1 MKNNLAK
8 IIRKHR
14 VEAFDAAMNC
24 CMQIMTIALN
34 DEFGFG
40 RDRLLKL
47 EKTFNSLFEEYG
59 CLVTDDIS
67 YGNKKLKER
76 VEKIMGKEDEGK

>member
-1 MKNNLAK
+1 MKNQFAK
-8 IIRKHR
+8 TIKKVKIDTFKS
-14 VEAFDAAMNC
+14 AMQV
-24 CMQIMTIALN
+24 CMWIMTIALN

-59 CLVTDDIS
+59 CLVTDDVS

-76 VEKIMGKEDEGK
+76 VDKIMGGAEGK